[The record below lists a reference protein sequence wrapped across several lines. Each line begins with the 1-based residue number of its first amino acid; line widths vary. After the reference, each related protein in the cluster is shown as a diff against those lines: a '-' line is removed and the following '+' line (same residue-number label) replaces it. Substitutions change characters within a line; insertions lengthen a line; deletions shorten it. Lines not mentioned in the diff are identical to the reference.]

1 MFVTVVE
8 SVNVTSKNPD
18 VVLMLEF
25 DGLAVIVF
33 VADTAVA
40 MTATHTSARNSFF
53 MGSVLAVLEGCSFS
67 NRQTA
72 VTTFSLIFIL
82 FFKIL
87 WLTRSGSIGPAAR
100 LLMIVSAYDFVSEW
114 GSLAE

>member
-18 VVLMLEF
+18 VLLMLEF

-53 MGSVLAVLEGCSFS
+53 MGSVLAILEGRSFS
-67 NRQTA
+67 NRPTGSHD
-72 VTTFSLIFIL
+72 FSLIFLL
-82 FFKIL
+82 FFRFL
-87 WLTRSGSIGPAAR
+87 CLTLNAR
-100 LLMIVSAYDFVSEW
+100 VAQSPPLVFNYCNRF
-114 GSLAE
+114 

>member
-18 VVLMLEF
+18 VLLMLEF

-53 MGSVLAVLEGCSFS
+53 MGLVLAVLKGSMFWQS
-67 NRQTA
+67 ADA
-72 VTTFSLIFIL
+72 VTTFLSFL
-82 FFKIL
+82 FFF
-87 WLTRSGSIGPAAR
+87 SGFCA
-100 LLMIVSAYDFVSEW
+100 
-114 GSLAE
+114 

>member
-18 VVLMLEF
+18 VLLMLEF

-53 MGSVLAVLEGCSFS
+53 MGLVLAVLEVRCFG
-67 NRQTA
+67 NRRTR
-72 VTTFSLIFIL
+72 SRL
-82 FFKIL
+82 FFHFYSFFK
-87 WLTRSGSIGPAAR
+87 
-100 LLMIVSAYDFVSEW
+100 VFVLDVERT
-114 GSLAE
+114 GRTEPTFHLR